1 MPISLTQT
9 LRKFNRLRLLR
20 RQERRAQQSGELL
33 DYTRWIAQ
41 YDTLDDAARAKLLA
55 RAARL
60 SARPLI
66 SVLMPV
72 HDPEPAWLDEAILSV
87 RAQLYDH
94 WELCIADDAS
104 SDPRVRNVLARHAA
118 EDPLRIRIGWRV
130 RNGHISAASN
140 TALDMAR
147 GTYIALL
154 DHDDR
159 LPEHALLCVAET
171 LARFPDAQVLYSDED
186 KLDASGKRCEPY
198 FKSDWNLELFRSQ
211 NMVSHL
217 GVYRTGLARAVGGF
231 SAGLEGA
238 QDYDLALRC
247 VEQIAPEQIVHI
259 PHVLYHWR
267 VHPRSTASGGA
278 AKPYAHIAGRRALEA
293 HFARIGIACDVT
305 CDPKGWYRCDY
316 RLPEPP
322 PRLLVVV
329 VDSAGPRRLKSCMA
343 SLRRQTYAAMEIVV
357 AQTGGNSTLSDACN
371 RAIASAK
378 AEIVAL
384 IDSRCTLHAPDA
396 LQSLVARARLPEAG
410 AIGVKLLS
418 TRGRIVGSAQLLGAD
433 GAYVALASQTRAH
446 RSGYFGRARLPQHV
460 TALGEGC
467 VVVRTDHL
475 RHAGWLDASYRDMG
489 AVIVDFT
496 FRLNAYGRRNQ
507 WVPMIEATLVPR
519 HWRARRVA
527 AIDAERVSKRW
538 GFAELRDAH
547 YNDNLGTSGR
557 FRFASPPR
565 VSLARP
571 WFEPG

>member
-20 RQERRAQQSGELL
+20 RQARRAQQSGELH
-33 DYTRWIAQ
+33 DYARWVAQ
-41 YDTLDDAARAKLLA
+41 YDTLDDMARARLLE

-72 HDPEPAWLDEAILSV
+72 HDPEPAWLDEAIRSV

-118 EDPLRIRIGWRV
+118 ADPLRIRIGWRA
-130 RNGHISAASN
+130 RNGHISVASN

-147 GTYIALL
+147 GDYIALL

-171 LARFPDAQVLYSDED
+171 LARFPHAQVLYSDED
-186 KLDASGKRCEPY
+186 KLNVDGNRCEPY

-231 SAGLEGA
+231 SPGLEGA

-247 VEQIAPEQIVHI
+247 VEVIEPGQIVHI

-267 VHPRSTASGGA
+267 MHPRSTASGGA
-278 AKPYAHIAGRRALEA
+278 AKPYAHLAGCRALEA
-293 HFARIGIACDVT
+293 HFRRLGIACDVESE
-305 CDPKGWYRCDY
+305 PAGWYRCTY
-316 RLPEPP
+316 RSPNPP
-322 PRLLVVV
+322 PRVLVVV
-329 VDSAGPRRLKSCMA
+329 ADSAGPRRLKTCIE
-343 SLRRQTYAAMEIVV
+343 SLHRQTYAAMDIVIAHASSDV
-357 AQTGGNSTLSDACN
+357 TLPDACN
-371 RAIASAK
+371 RAIASSEADV
-378 AEIVAL
+378 VAL
-384 IDSRCTLHAPDA
+384 IDSRCRLHAPDA
-396 LQSLVARARLPEAG
+396 LESLVARACLPEAG

-418 TRGRIVGSAQLLGAD
+418 TRGRIVGNAQLLGAG

-446 RSGYFGRARLPQHV
+446 RGGYFGRARLPQHV
-460 TALGEGC
+460 SALGEGC
-467 VVVRTDHL
+467 VVVRAEHL
-475 RHAGWLDASYRDMG
+475 RKVGWVDASYRDMD
-489 AVIVDFT
+489 AAIVDFT
-496 FRLNAYGRRNQ
+496 FRLNAYGRRNH
-507 WVPMIEATLVPR
+507 WVPTVEATIVSR
-519 HWRARRVA
+519 HWSARRIA
-527 AIDAERVSKRW
+527 AIDAARVAGRW
-538 GFAELRDAH
+538 RFAELRDAH
-547 YNDNLGTSGR
+547 YNDNLGPSGR
-557 FRFASPPR
+557 FHYASPPR